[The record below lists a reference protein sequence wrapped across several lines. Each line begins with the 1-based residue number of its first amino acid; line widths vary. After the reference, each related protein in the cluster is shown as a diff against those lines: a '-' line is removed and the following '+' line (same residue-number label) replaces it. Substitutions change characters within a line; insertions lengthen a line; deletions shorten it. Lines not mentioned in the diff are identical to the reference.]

1 MPSKYYNPRLA
12 RSVGSAQDAGYTS
25 VSGVIDKAFE
35 PLEEQMAIRQERLFQ
50 EKERERQ
57 QREQYEKDSAKYYES
72 MAGLEGQIEP
82 GHQEAFREHLQARFE
97 ETKKCMDKNV
107 GDPVAIAKC
116 KGGLSTEI
124 NTIANTYSS
133 WRKSQKDR
141 LDHEREFG
149 VSEVNDEKDMAKANR
164 LMNIGNEKIDFSTGK
179 PRTYRVDEN
188 GNPIMKTDGDG
199 NFIVDENG
207 FGQIDYFDFAEEAKN
222 FSLID
227 NSGTSTHHSIVGKIA
242 TQMKSD
248 LKNKTNPEIGMMML
262 NKNLKDVTPKNA
274 LHILTTQ
281 FKMAGVDNELNRFFR
296 DAERNDTSTGIYFD
310 MPNDLDPEKYE
321 KFWNASDEERVKMG
335 AVKIQGERAI
345 VELLKDQYRYLY
357 AKTMQD
363 EIDRIKD
370 NTPGDEDDSGKKD
383 SVLLTNVKELI
394 TGSIED
400 QMSRVRSIIDPKTQ
414 QIDFDEN
421 LNVVTLRENV
431 GNNKWVDIKFDLD
444 TLDGSDPNVAPGNK
458 GLKAQGKKA
467 WLQKLAN
474 LYLKGK
480 SQPTQENQSIIGNF
494 IDEVTKI
501 TPKIF
506 SSDKNFLN
514 KP

>member
-141 LDHEREFG
+141 LDHEKEFG

-188 GNPIMKTDGDG
+188 
-199 NFIVDENG
+199 
-207 FGQIDYFDFAEEAKN
+207 
-222 FSLID
+222 
-227 NSGTSTHHSIVGKIA
+227 
-242 TQMKSD
+242 
-248 LKNKTNPEIGMMML
+248 
-262 NKNLKDVTPKNA
+262 
-274 LHILTTQ
+274 
-281 FKMAGVDNELNRFFR
+281 
-296 DAERNDTSTGIYFD
+296 
-310 MPNDLDPEKYE
+310 
-321 KFWNASDEERVKMG
+321 
-335 AVKIQGERAI
+335 
-345 VELLKDQYRYLY
+345 
-357 AKTMQD
+357 
-363 EIDRIKD
+363 
-370 NTPGDEDDSGKKD
+370 
-383 SVLLTNVKELI
+383 
-394 TGSIED
+394 
-400 QMSRVRSIIDPKTQ
+400 
-414 QIDFDEN
+414 
-421 LNVVTLRENV
+421 
-431 GNNKWVDIKFDLD
+431 
-444 TLDGSDPNVAPGNK
+444 
-458 GLKAQGKKA
+458 
-467 WLQKLAN
+467 
-474 LYLKGK
+474 
-480 SQPTQENQSIIGNF
+480 
-494 IDEVTKI
+494 
-501 TPKIF
+501 
-506 SSDKNFLN
+506 
-514 KP
+514 